1 MLLYH
6 YEKKGLWV
14 LTTLIIA
21 LAVLPRQFSG
31 GRNALFLLEAII
43 LPDTTLPPIPPKQE
57 AALELNQADSLA
69 LIRIK
74 GIGPYYARR
83 ILTYRE
89 RLGGFYAVSQL
100 KELNMTYFNVD
111 SSAALLTANPALI
124 RKKDFQTLTFK
135 EILRHPYLEYEDVVL
150 IFQAKK
156 KYGGVAYDTLQKHR
170 VLPSH
175 KLRKI
180 KPYFR

>member
-21 LAVLPRQFSG
+21 LLVLPRQFSE
-31 GRNALFLLEAII
+31 GRDAFFLLEEII
-43 LPDTTLPPIPPKQE
+43 LPDTGFLRIAEEPQ
-57 AALELNQADSLA
+57 AVLDLNRADSLE
-69 LIRIK
+69 LVRIK

-83 ILTYRE
+83 ILSYRE
-89 RLGGFYAVSQL
+89 RLGGFYDVRQL

-111 SSAALLTANPALI
+111 SSAALLTTDPALI
-124 RKKDFQTLTFK
+124 RKKDFQALTFK
-135 EILRHPYLEYEDVVL
+135 EILKHPYLEYEDVVL

-156 KYGGVAYDTLQKHR
+156 KYGTVTYDTLYKYR
-170 VLPSH
+170 VLPAH
-175 KLRKI
+175 KLKKI
-180 KPYFR
+180 KPYFK

>member
-1 MLLYH
+1 MDIDHPNYRFGGSSPTIFRKQECFLS
-6 YEKKGLWV
+6 
-14 LTTLIIA
+14 T
-21 LAVLPRQFSG
+21 
-31 GRNALFLLEAII
+31 GRNCLTRYE
-43 LPDTTLPPIPPKQE
+43 PD
-57 AALELNQADSLA
+57 A

-74 GIGPYYARR
+74 GIGPYYAHR
-83 ILTYRE
+83 ILTYRK
-89 RLGGFYAVSQL
+89 RLGGFHAVSQL
-100 KELNMTYFNVD
+100 KELNMIYFNAD
-111 SSAALLTANPALI
+111 SSNTLLKVNPALI

-156 KYGGVAYDTLQKHR
+156 KYGTIAYDTLQKHR
-170 VLPSH
+170 VLSTH

>member
-14 LTTLIIA
+14 LTTLIVCV
-21 LAVLPRQFSG
+21 AVLPHEFTAN
-31 GRNALFLLEAII
+31 RNTFFLLEEVI
-43 LPDTTLPPIPPKQE
+43 LPDTNFREEPE
-57 AALELNQADSLA
+57 AIIALELNSADSLS
-69 LIRIK
+69 LIQIK

-83 ILTYRE
+83 ILNFRK
-89 RLGGFYAVSQL
+89 RLGGFYDVNQL

-111 SSAALLTANPALI
+111 SSAIYLKANPALI
-124 RKKDFQTLTFK
+124 CKKDLQALSFK
-135 EILRHPYLEYEDVVL
+135 EILKHPYLEYEDVVL

-156 KYGGVAYDTLQKHR
+156 KHGTIAYDTLQKYR

-175 KLRKI
+175 KLKKI
-180 KPYFR
+180 KPYFK

>member
-6 YEKKGLWV
+6 YEQKGLWV
-14 LTTLIIA
+14 LTTLIV
-21 LAVLPRQFSG
+21 LLVVLPGQFSG
-31 GRNALFLLEAII
+31 GRDTFFLLEEII
-43 LPDTTLPPIPPKQE
+43 LPDTNFSQIPEKQYSV
-57 AALELNQADSLA
+57 LELNQADSLA

-89 RLGGFYAVSQL
+89 RLGGFHTVNQL

-111 SSAALLTANPALI
+111 SSAHLLTVNPALI
-124 RKKDFQTLTFK
+124 RKKNLEVLTFK
-135 EILRHPYLEYEDVVL
+135 EILKHPYLEYEDVVL
-150 IFQAKK
+150 IFQARK
-156 KYGGVAYDTLQKHR
+156 KYGAVTYDTLRKHR
-170 VLPSH
+170 VLPFH
-175 KLRKI
+175 KLKKI